1 MFVVC
6 PPCFLN
12 RGHSGSNVSHIVI
25 LRPLKSGYFNFTSAD
40 ISYMASDESEEP
52 QVGSWGWGGGAGRV
66 IEKLLIFCGSKKS

>member
-1 MFVVC
+1 MSCPSPCVC
-6 PPCFLN
+6 CVSSVCFLN

-52 QVGSWGWGGGAGRV
+52 QVGPGGCVGVGGGG
-66 IEKLLIFCGSKKS
+66 